1 MDVAFNVK
9 IKPKKNKKLEIEF
22 ENPKKVNVFGRK
34 S

>member
-9 IKPKKNKKLEIEF
+9 IKPKKKLEIEF

>member
-9 IKPKKNKKLEIEF
+9 IKPKKKKLEIEF